1 MNAHLFRS
9 VLSRQRNVVEYQVR
23 QTSAGA
29 DVAVRCIGPV
39 DCVEVATE
47 ITRDLKT
54 LGLDSPEIKVVPVDR
69 LERIAASGKLK
80 RFIPLGPKA

>member
-1 MNAHLFRS
+1 VFRS

-23 QTSAGA
+23 QTASGA

-39 DCVEVATE
+39 DCVEVASE

-54 LGLDSPEIKVVPVDR
+54 LGLDSPDITVVPVER
-69 LERIAASGKLK
+69 LERIASSGKLK
-80 RFIPLGPKA
+80 RFIPLGAKA